1 MAAVAGALRERCEP
15 LNAKVL
21 FRRNSPR
28 PVKAKTCAAL
38 LWRALM
44 ANEAASI
51 YESIAIDRRSDPS
64 PALRLLDDDVEGRL
78 VARFLTKQRQ
88 KSSVS
93 SISFWISH
101 IRV

>member
-15 LNAKVL
+15 LKAKVL

-44 ANEAASI
+44 ANEAESI
-51 YESIAIDRRSDPS
+51 HESIAIDRRSDPS

-78 VARFLTKQRQ
+78 VARFLTKRNP
-88 KSSVS
+88 KSSS
-93 SISFWISH
+93 QFYQSQIG